1 MGIFAMQTD
10 KKTFAVRDVSRA
22 LLAFGILIVVLNF
35 NQYWLVYVFG
45 IITLIM
51 GVINLF
57 TLNLKVKFA
66 GALNMAVAGI
76 YFIIFAVLLYPDIFG
91 LLGELIITA
100 LGLVLLVLSIR
111 FIIYYL
117 GIKEKLRF

>member
-1 MGIFAMQTD
+1 MQTD

-22 LLAFGILIVVLNF
+22 LLAFGIIIMVLNF
-35 NQYWLVYVFG
+35 NQYWLVYILG

-57 TLNLKVKFA
+57 TLNLKIKFA
-66 GALNMAVAGI
+66 GALNMAVIGI
-76 YFIIFAVLLYPDIFG
+76 YFIIFAVLLYPGIFG
-91 LLGELIITA
+91 LLGELIIA
-100 LGLVLLVLSIR
+100 AMGLVLLVLGTR

-117 GIKEKLRF
+117 ENKEKIRF